1 LKPKQIFDTVFC
13 MKTKPSA
20 KLTKVIANIKT
31 PFLNIQG
38 EWAADESQQ
47 RAAWELYVELVT
59 RISVVELKPGEGL
72 LREALTSLHDLFG
85 ETRQILRK
93 YGPVVARPKGQ
104 GKLSFGVIAVT
115 VLNSALRPVLA
126 KWHPLLMTYEN
137 TRGPGISPADHEAK
151 WEHNEE
157 LRKILSDLQET
168 MKQYSLLLA
177 EAAGVPPIE
186 TTQIEKQ

>member
-1 LKPKQIFDTVFC
+1 MNLRNFFDRILTMGKP
-13 MKTKPSA
+13 PA
-20 KLTKVIANIKT
+20 KLKKVTANIKT

-38 EWAADESQQ
+38 EWEADESEQK
-47 RAAWELYVELVT
+47 AAWELYVELVT
-59 RISVVELKPGEGL
+59 RIAVVELKPDEGL
-72 LREALTSLHDLFG
+72 LREALSSLYQIFN

-93 YGPVVARPKGQ
+93 YGPAVAQPKGK

-115 VLNSALRPVLA
+115 VLNSALRPILA

-151 WEHNEE
+151 WEYNDE
-157 LRKILSDLQET
+157 LRKIFTELQET

-177 EAAGVPPIE
+177 DAAGVPPID
-186 TTQIEKQ
+186 Q